1 MDATELG
8 LLPSMHCA
16 EGHTNI
22 LGDLRRLSRGGGD
35 GRDRASGHTLCKHTL
50 LVSTCIVAAAL
61 VKLVYTYGM
70 CLLQYMES
78 IVCMEYNVHNVSCRD
93 SVLEAVVALC
103 LRPRAHA
110 YEGIQYCP
118 AGLGVHN
125 KLGRV
130 CIVVRMTR
138 GYVRYHRWQ
147 GVAISSRTVRLGG
160 EDVAARS
167 RQHASSRDE
176 SLQ

>member
-61 VKLVYTYGM
+61 VKLVWYV
-70 CLLQYMES
+70 LAP
-78 IVCMEYNVHNVSCRD
+78 VHGVYRLHG
-93 SVLEAVVALC
+93 VQ
-103 LRPRAHA
+103 RA
-110 YEGIQYCP
+110 Q
-118 AGLGVHN
+118 
-125 KLGRV
+125 RV
-130 CIVVRMTR
+130 M
-138 GYVRYHRWQ
+138 Q
-147 GVAISSRTVRLGG
+147 GQC
-160 EDVAARS
+160 ARS
-167 RQHASSRDE
+167 GCCAVSETSCARVRGIA
-176 SLQ
+176 LQDSEFTTN